1 MVRSG
6 SVGAAKKGSSK
17 KSLTNRD
24 KKMTKRQW
32 TIIQYA
38 LSDYRHAMDDESN
51 SWDEDEDGELPEDY
65 EIDELVE
72 LMART
77 VAPL

>member
-1 MVRSG
+1 
-6 SVGAAKKGSSK
+6 
-17 KSLTNRD
+17 
-24 KKMTKRQW
+24 MTKRQW